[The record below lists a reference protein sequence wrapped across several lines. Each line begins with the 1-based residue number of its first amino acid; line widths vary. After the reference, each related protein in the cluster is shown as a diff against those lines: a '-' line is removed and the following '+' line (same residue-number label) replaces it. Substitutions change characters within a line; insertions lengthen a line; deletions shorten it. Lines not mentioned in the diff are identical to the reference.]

1 MDVNTQTSDKP
12 DAGDID
18 RNGLTM
24 RPCAALSD
32 AGGFM
37 VVVPKPAWDRMLQHA
52 HVRLDVEV
60 GGVLVGR
67 TYAAENGEPYL
78 LIEAIVPA
86 VAAESR
92 ETNITFTAD
101 AWTRIHEVIDRDHPD
116 GTIVGWYHTHPAFGI
131 FLSEMDVFICRHF
144 FDLPHQVAIVIDP
157 VARSHGCF
165 TWRNGVP
172 SEGAMVIEGEAAS
185 ATTPATRLDAAKVS
199 PEPQQSFRSA
209 RRSLLRRLAGLIHPL
224 TRLDRAQWLALFF
237 LIAIA
242 ALLIGALVMLWL
254 KLSPAELVER
264 IRSLVNRFTSGGATS

>member
-144 FDLPHQVAIVIDP
+144 FDLPHQVA
-157 VARSHGCF
+157 
-165 TWRNGVP
+165 
-172 SEGAMVIEGEAAS
+172 MVIEGEAAS

-242 ALLIGALVMLWL
+242 ALLFGALVMLWL